1 MFEDESKEK
10 NIALEDYLKILKR
23 RRWWLLLPFFCGWV
37 LVWSLSWIL
46 PPTYRSETVI
56 LVERQKVPEQYVV
69 PNVAVDLQERLQSM
83 TQQILSR
90 TRLEKIIEELHLYP
104 NERTRLGPD
113 QVVDKMRND
122 IAIDLVEAPNKK
134 GELTAF
140 KISYAAANSKLAQQV
155 TSELTSL
162 FIDENL
168 RARQQQS
175 ESTTS
180 FLQAQLANAR
190 KDLDEQEGK
199 LKEYKTEYLG
209 QLPEQLQSNVQILS
223 GLQGQLSAAQQAL
236 HQAEQQK
243 IYLDSMASNYRSLAS
258 TVGTDGNTAQSTEDQ
273 LLKLRAQLADYSSR
287 YTDNY
292 PDVIHLKEQIA
303 KLEKMQ
309 KADAAKAAK
318 DAAANNGD
326 PHPTTFSQLQAM
338 SPIMQIQGQIK
349 ANDVEIQNRRA
360 QVDQLQKQVDSY
372 SGRLNLTPLR
382 EQQLA
387 DLTRNHQQALDNYQS
402 LLAKEMQSEL
412 ATNLEKRQEGEQF
425 SIIDPPSL
433 PLQPDSPNRFTFS
446 ILGLAVGLV
455 LAIGLTFG
463 LEFVQ
468 DRIKGEK
475 EVAAMLGVP
484 ILAGIPLVRSER
496 QKRMERRRAILEGL
510 TAVALLAIVI
520 AGNIISFVLYY
531 KPTGGSATH
540 ATVRYEPGPGVSSTI
555 AVVMV
560 AVDKNTSYQAPMKG
574 NRGLYV

>member
-1 MFEDESKEK
+1 MFEEEARDKG
-10 NIALEDYLKILKR
+10 IAFEDYLKILKR
-23 RRWWLLLPFFCGWV
+23 RRWWLLLPFFLGWAV
-37 LVWSLSWIL
+37 VWSLSWVL

-104 NERTRLGPD
+104 NERARLGPD

-140 KISYAAANSKLAQQV
+140 KISYAAANPKLAQQV

-180 FLQAQLANAR
+180 FLQAQLADAR
-190 KDLDEQEGK
+190 KDLDEQEGQ

-349 ANDVEIQNRRA
+349 ANDVEIQNRQA
-360 QVDQLQKQVDSY
+360 QVDQLQKQVDAY

-382 EQQLA
+382 EQQLS

-433 PLQPDSPNRFTFS
+433 ALQPDSPNRFTFS
-446 ILGLAVGLV
+446 ILGLAAGLV
-455 LAIGLTFG
+455 LAIGLTVS

-475 EVAAMLGVP
+475 EAATLLGVP
-484 ILAGIPLVRSER
+484 ILAGIPLVRSKR
-496 QKRMERRRAILEGL
+496 QIRLQKRRAILEGL
-510 TAVALLAIVI
+510 AAVALLAIVI

-531 KPTGGSATH
+531 KPTGGAATH
-540 ATVRYEPGPGVSSTI
+540 ATVRYEPLAGVVSS
-555 AVVMV
+555 V
-560 AVDKNTSYQAPMKG
+560 AALVAPVPQDAGHHVPMNG
-574 NRGLYV
+574 NRGGYV